1 MPSICSACPARTR
14 AWRASSSAWNSA
26 ARTEARRGRR
36 WRGAALEAPNLFFD
50 ALVFVAV
57 VHSASAGRQISSSR
71 RRPSAPLSRPTSR
84 PAVLQRIPKETRAVR
99 VRLADVTASSAQVG
113 RPEGERGIFLRS
125 AASAEAGRGSAP
137 GGDSCGRSGFL
148 GRSARPPGDPTPV
161 QPGAPKSPP
170 KVPRSRRHDACVRG
184 SFAQRG
190 RDPSPTS
197 GVMSGRGS
205 CRQLS
210 REACVARPVDVEG
223 ASWGLN
229 PDTRYGT
236 RPDGYLPV
244 GS

>member
-1 MPSICSACPARTR
+1 LAGKFVGLEFSGKDGSASRAALARR
-14 AWRASSSAWNSA
+14 SARGSEPVLRC
-26 ARTEARRGRR
+26 ARVRRGRSFGVR
-36 WRGAALEAPNLFFD
+36 RSADQLVPASPKRAA
-50 ALVFVAV
+50 
-57 VHSASAGRQISSSR
+57 IS
-71 RRPSAPLSRPTSR
+71 PTSR
-84 PAVLQRIPKETRAVR
+84 PAALQRIPKETRAVS

-137 GGDSCGRSGFL
+137 GRDSCGRSGFL

-205 CRQLS
+205 CRQLF

-244 GS
+244 IARGLATYGA